1 MGGIRKLE
9 TDRGIGEESA
19 RKRDGME
26 RLVRTVEIE
35 TCINA
40 EEAEK

>member
-19 RKRDGME
+19 RKIDGME

-40 EEAEK
+40 EETEK

>member
-1 MGGIRKLE
+1 MEGIRKL
-9 TDRGIGEESA
+9 DGRGVGEESA
-19 RKRDGME
+19 KKIGGME
-26 RLVRTVEIE
+26 RLVRMVEIE